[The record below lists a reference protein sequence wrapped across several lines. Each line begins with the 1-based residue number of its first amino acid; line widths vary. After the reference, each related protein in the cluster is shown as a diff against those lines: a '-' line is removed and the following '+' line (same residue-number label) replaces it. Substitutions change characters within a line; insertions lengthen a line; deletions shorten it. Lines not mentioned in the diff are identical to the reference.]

1 MSLLDMLGHGI
12 ENLLRTQNKILEQMS
27 RTLKNMDE
35 KLEIVIGCMDDGP
48 MTKEQELAIGYLCET
63 LKEQDPD
70 AKVILSPH
78 SFKTAH
84 DCIKELQRKI
94 RWSYK
99 KQTKTEEE

>member
-1 MSLLDMLGHGI
+1 MLGHGI

-35 KLEIVIGCMDDGP
+35 KLEIVIGCMDDAP
-48 MTKEQELAIGYLCET
+48 MTKEQELSIGYLCET

-70 AKVILSPH
+70 AKVILSYH

>member
-12 ENLLRTQNKILEQMS
+12 ENLLRAQNKILDKIS
-27 RTLKNMDE
+27 RTLENMDE
-35 KLEIVIGCMDDGP
+35 KLEIVVGCTEDGP
-48 MTKEQELAIGYLCET
+48 MTTEQVQAIGYLSET
-63 LKEQDPD
+63 LKERGVKDM
-70 AKVILSPH
+70 ALAPH

-84 DCIKELQRKI
+84 DCIKQLQRKI